1 MKFFELAPADISDLN
16 DGDLRELVA
25 RLCEAELSRQEI
37 QPSCVFWG
45 GAQEAPDGGLD
56 VYVRGAENFTKPG
69 FVVRDNTGFQVKKNS
84 MGKAA
89 CKKEM
94 LYKGQPKE
102 VITSLASK
110 KGAYIIVSGKDDCT
124 DKMLSERVAGMK
136 AALVDVKDKNNLVVD
151 FYGRDRLAVWLRQ
164 HPGVGLWVRS
174 KLGKQLSG
182 WLPFG
187 RWTSAPAGSDDFLQ
201 DEHPCIL
208 DKSSG
213 MKEPISLLDGIN
225 LVRNKLRAAGSVV
238 RITGLSGVGKTRF
251 AQALFESSVGK
262 DAIPSTDVIYAD
274 LGDEISPSASEL
286 VSYLIANNFC
296 AYVVLDNCPPD
307 VHRRLQK
314 LVFKDGVKLSLL
326 TIEYDISD
334 DHPEETM
341 VFHMEPSSER
351 NVSQLVQKR
360 FPNLGSPNADKISE
374 FAGGNA
380 RIALALADR
389 VKADE
394 TLSNFTDEE
403 LFYRLFTQRKES
415 SENLM
420 EHAAILSLVYSFNV
434 DPAVLNNEL
443 EILALIGGASRRD
456 LYKSHAELL
465 RRQLSQKRGNWRAM
479 LPHALANRLA
489 RRALENV
496 SIDEIN
502 SELFKPENSRLLVS
516 CAHRIGYL
524 HDFDLAN
531 DLACSWVGLGGPL
544 QDITT
549 CKDEQLQVLEYVA
562 PVFPGV
568 VLNAL
573 DLASND
579 KNFASRD
586 NKFFSRF
593 VSLLCKIAYDAC
605 FFDKAVQVI
614 VKFAES
620 EKADEN
626 RDSIVGRLDQLF
638 SLYLS
643 GTNAP
648 PSLRQKVAGRLLI
661 SSSVRQ
667 QEIAEKLF
675 DSAFQV
681 SNWSS
686 SASFN
691 FGARTRTYGWVPAN
705 KSEGQ
710 AWYRGFIKQLH
721 LCLESTDKRSQSLA
735 KNLIARHFMGLWCFA
750 GCIED
755 LEEIIKK
762 YGAEGKWTEIWR
774 SIQRTIKFRGKSFT
788 DESLLRLKALEEL
801 TAPLGISAQVEAY
814 ALTNTWDQSE
824 SFSGNYT
831 AQVEAIHER
840 IVLLGIQAA
849 SDHRLLKSIGDKLW
863 SKQIDSLRLFGKGL
877 ARGSSDPCEMFEYL
891 LQLMRDQ
898 KQEIIEPGLFAG
910 FIDEVYSKDTER
922 ARFILQCALEASEL
936 SPYFIFLLC
945 ASPIDEWG
953 VQKLIQLAGS
963 RGVDAWRFR
972 QLGYGQAHS
981 NISDANLCEILISIN
996 RLDCGVLTSL
1006 DILGMRFFSEK
1017 DSNYSPSEELVSLGT
1032 ESLCALLMM
1041 HRNEIKGLPDHSIDL
1056 VLAVCLSPSVATTK
1070 IVEIIDVLYEGVMS
1084 YRLYSFEILNIIEAV
1099 VKTFPELLLD
1109 RIFRKDKPIEQAVH
1123 MIFKD
1128 RVYREA
1134 SPLNSV
1140 PINRLISWCEKDEQ
1154 KFQFIASALTVYL
1167 PVADNL
1173 QNIDTPKGFL
1183 ISEHALAL
1191 LASAASKVDIIEVF
1205 FEKISPDSW
1214 TNSLADI
1221 LELRAKAF
1229 SALLDFPMAEV
1240 RVAVEE
1246 KNILAG
1252 KLIEA
1257 QREKEA
1263 SRDLNRE
1270 QRFE

>member
-1 MKFFELAPADISDLN
+1 MKFFELDPADISDLT

-56 VYVRGAENFTKPG
+56 VYVRGAGSLTKPG

-102 VITSLASK
+102 VIKSLAGK
-110 KGAYIIVSGKDDCT
+110 NGAYIIVSGKDDCT

-136 AALVDVKDKNNLVVD
+136 AALVDLKDKNNLVVD

-213 MKEPISLLDGIN
+213 MADPVSLLDGIN
-225 LVRNKLRAAGSVV
+225 LVRKQLRAAGSVV

-262 DAIPSTDVIYAD
+262 DVIPSTDVIYAD

-314 LVFKDGVKLSLL
+314 LIFKGGVKLSLL

-341 VFHMEPSSER
+341 VFHMEPSSEG
-351 NVSQLVQKR
+351 NVSKLVQKR
-360 FPNLGSPNADKISE
+360 FPNLGPPNADKISE

-389 VKADE
+389 VKAGE

-434 DPAVLNNEL
+434 DSALLNNEL
-443 EILALIGGASRRD
+443 EVLALIGGASRRE

-465 RRQLSQKRGNWRAM
+465 RRQLSQKRGNWRAV

-489 RRALENV
+489 KRALENISV
-496 SIDEIN
+496 DEIN

-524 HDFDLAN
+524 HDIDLAY
-531 DLACSWVGLGGPL
+531 DLAGSWVRLGGPL
-544 QDITT
+544 QDVAT
-549 CKDEQLQVLEYVA
+549 CNDEQLQALEYIA
-562 PVFPGV
+562 PVFPVV
-568 VLNAL
+568 VLNAI
-573 DLASND
+573 DLASNE
-579 KNFASRD
+579 KGFASRD
-586 NKFFSRF
+586 NKSFSRF
-593 VSLLCKIAYDAC
+593 VNLLCKIAYDESL
-605 FFDKAVQVI
+605 FDRTVQVI
-614 VKFAES
+614 LKFAES
-620 EKADEN
+620 EKVDEN
-626 RDSIVGRLDQLF
+626 NNSIVGRLDQLF

-648 PSLRQKVAGRLLI
+648 PSLRQQIAGQLI
-661 SSSVRQ
+661 VSSNGRH
-667 QEIAEKLF
+667 QEIAGKLF

-721 LCLESTDKRSQSLA
+721 PCLESTDKKTQSLA
-735 KNLIARHFMGLWCFA
+735 KTLIARHFMGLWSFA
-750 GCIED
+750 GCIEE
-755 LEEIIKK
+755 LEEVIKK

-774 SIQRTIKFRGKSFT
+774 SIQRTIKFRGKNFGG
-788 DESLLRLKALEEL
+788 ELLLRLEALEKL
-801 TAPLGISAQVEAY
+801 TAPMGVNAEIEAY

-824 SFSGNYT
+824 SFSDNYT
-831 AQVEAIHER
+831 AQVDAIHER
-840 IVLLGIQAA
+840 VILLGVRAA
-849 SDHRLLKSIGDKLW
+849 SDYRLLESIGDKLW

-877 ARGSSDPCEMFEYL
+877 ARGSSDPYEMFEYL

-898 KQEIIEPGLFAG
+898 KQETIEPGLFAG
-910 FIDEVYSKDTER
+910 FINEVYSADTEC
-922 ARFILQCALEASEL
+922 ARFILQCVLEAPEL

-945 ASPIDEWG
+945 ASPIDDWG
-953 VQKLIQLAGS
+953 IQKLILLADS
-963 RGVDAWRFR
+963 KEVDAWRFR
-972 QLGYGQAHS
+972 QLGHGQAHS
-981 NISDANLCEILISIN
+981 NISDSDLCCILTSIN

-1006 DILGMRFFSEK
+1006 DILGMRFFAEK
-1017 DSNYSPSEELVSLGT
+1017 GNSYSPSDELVSIGT
-1032 ESLCALLMM
+1032 NSLHVLLTM
-1041 HRNEIKGLPDHSIDL
+1041 HRNEIKGLPSHSIDL
-1056 VLAVCLSPSVATTK
+1056 VLAVCLSASVITTK
-1070 IVEIIDVLYEGVMS
+1070 IVEIIDVLYEGLMS
-1084 YRLYSFEILNIIEAV
+1084 YRLYNFEILNIIETV
-1099 VKTFPELLLD
+1099 VKNFPELLLD
-1109 RIFRKDKPIEQAVH
+1109 RIFRKDKPVEQAVH
-1123 MIFKD
+1123 VFFKD
-1128 RVYREA
+1128 RVSREA

-1140 PINRLISWCEKDEQ
+1140 PVHRLIGWCEKDEQ
-1154 KFQFIASALTVYL
+1154 KLQFIASALTVYL
-1167 PVADNL
+1167 PVADSL
-1173 QNIDTPKGFL
+1173 QNIDPPKGCL
-1183 ISEHALAL
+1183 ISEHALAV
-1191 LASAASKVDIIEVF
+1191 LAAAANKADIIEVF
-1205 FEKISPDSW
+1205 FEKIYPGSW

-1229 SALLDFPMAEV
+1229 SALLDFPMVEV
-1240 RVAVEE
+1240 RVVVEE

-1252 KLIEA
+1252 KFIKA

-1263 SRDLNRE
+1263 SQDLTRE